1 MYRLLVN
8 STVLHYNNIEEIYK
22 KGTLHMYIELTE
34 KKRYPIWLWKKLR
47 FVVDDMISIR
57 EDHKEQFIEIVGS
70 KAERAK
76 TERHYR
82 PQKLPAAVCERY
94 GLYMENYGSIFNK
107 STEELEIIL
116 EAIYFEMGP
125 RWFKGGI

>member
-1 MYRLLVN
+1 
-8 STVLHYNNIEEIYK
+8 
-22 KGTLHMYIELTE
+22 MYIEATE
-34 KKRYPIWLWKKLR
+34 RTRYPIWLWKKLR